1 MSNEQQQDEN
11 KLIAE
16 RRTKLATIRE
26 QASEDNCSAF
36 PNDFRRED
44 LAADL
49 QAQYGEESK
58 EALET
63 LDHQVSVA
71 GRVIRNRGAFMVI
84 QDMSGTIQLYV
95 AKEANLTPPVLSAT
109 SSNCFKLLNISVLA
123 TKLESFCDVTLAVSL
138 VLFKAD
144 FQSPCK

>member
-1 MSNEQQQDEN
+1 MSNNEQQQDEN

-16 RRTKLATIRE
+16 RRAKLAKIRE
-26 QASEDNCSAF
+26 QASADNTSAF
-36 PNDFRRED
+36 PNDFRREN

-49 QAQYGEESK
+49 QAEYGEQTK
-58 EALET
+58 DALET

-95 AKEANLTPPVLSAT
+95 VKE
-109 SSNCFKLLNISVLA
+109 
-123 TKLESFCDVTLAVSL
+123 
-138 VLFKAD
+138 
-144 FQSPCK
+144 